1 MINKTETLLVESA
14 KQSLNKILEKSNISK
29 WIKFD
34 QTPRN
39 VSKSKNN
46 PSYIDA
52 YGCVKFES
60 SDNVWNLLGI
70 SIYVQ
75 KGNTGKP
82 DRTNP
87 REVQFRL
94 ISGGVG
100 GVNGT
105 DGSTEKATLH
115 QRCKKAFMDEICHR
129 SGGKATIAQGN
140 KNGVY
145 CTEDNSIAVANC
157 IAEIMSEG
165 KKQLFA
171 AYDESNIEVKSR
183 AYLNHEE
190 FLNEAFSTDTTNK
203 NVVGVLQPEKET
215 VSVTLYKRDTLV
227 VAETLRLANGYCELC
242 EVKSPFKTKS
252 GRDYLEVHHVI
263 PLSKQGSD
271 TVANTVALCPNCH
284 RMLHFGENAED
295 MTAKLCK
302 IKRLDC
308 FQ

>member
-1 MINKTETLLVESA
+1 MLKVT
-14 KQSLNKILEKSNISK
+14 K
-29 WIKFD
+29 W
-34 QTPRN
+34 R
-39 VSKSKNN
+39 
-46 PSYIDA
+46 
-52 YGCVKFES
+52 
-60 SDNVWNLLGI
+60 
-70 SIYVQ
+70 
-75 KGNTGKP
+75 
-82 DRTNP
+82 
-87 REVQFRL
+87 
-94 ISGGVG
+94 
-100 GVNGT
+100 
-105 DGSTEKATLH
+105 
-115 QRCKKAFMDEICHR
+115 
-129 SGGKATIAQGN
+129 
-140 KNGVY
+140 Y

-190 FLNEAFSTDTTNK
+190 FLNEAFSTDTKNK

-215 VSVTLYKRDTLV
+215 VSVTLYKRYPLV
-227 VAETLRLANGYCELC
+227 VAETLRVANGYCELC
-242 EVKSPFKTKS
+242 GVKSPFKTKS